1 MNLYDTDQI
10 MKNNQTK
17 ILLFAAV
24 VLIAGMSITFSMISK
39 NTVDQVNA
47 FEGKISFS
55 DSASH
60 NISTENVQVSQSFE
74 RGKPLLTLVVTDE
87 KTTES
92 IFVKL
97 FNANQVGTYFIP
109 GDGSFQNTGNLI
121 KALDNYRDVTNFYQT
136 TLPNK
141 DRMKNGVGR
150 VNITKINKELIEG
163 ELIIIANNSEGKQAI
178 LESAKFK
185 SYFKNSLF

>member
-1 MNLYDTDQI
+1 
-10 MKNNQTK
+10 MKNSRTK
-17 ILLFAAV
+17 FLSFLSV
-24 VLIAGMSITFSMISK
+24 VLIVGVSITYAIKSK
-39 NTVDQVNA
+39 NTVNQDNVFN
-47 FEGKISFS
+47 GKISFS
-55 DSASH
+55 DSNSH
-60 NISTENVQVSQSFE
+60 FISTSNIQVSQSFE
-74 RGKPLLTLVVTDE
+74 RGNPLLTLVVTDE

-109 GDGSFQNTGNLI
+109 GDGDFQNTGNLI
-121 KALDNYRDVTNFYQT
+121 KALDNYRDVANFYQT

-150 VNITKINKELIEG
+150 VNITKLNKELIEG